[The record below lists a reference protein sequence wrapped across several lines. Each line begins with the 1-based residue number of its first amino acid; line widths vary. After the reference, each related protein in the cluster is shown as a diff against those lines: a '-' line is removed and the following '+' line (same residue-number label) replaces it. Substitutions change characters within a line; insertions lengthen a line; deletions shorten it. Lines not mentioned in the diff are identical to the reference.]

1 MKLPN
6 IQNAEIPRTKITDYL
21 LSSTSRAGKAKAKFF
36 MTFGFARKKWKE
48 VVKSLIHHAE
58 ENEISGIKRTIFGTK
73 YIIDGFMKSPDG
85 SSLNVRSVWFID
97 DDGDHPRFVTAHPL
111 KRRKK

>member
-6 IQNAEIPRTKITDYL
+6 VQNAEIPSEKITDYL
-21 LSSTSRAGKAKAKFF
+21 LSSSSRAGKAKAKFF
-36 MTFGFARKKWKE
+36 MSFGFVREKWEE

-85 SSLNVRSVWFID
+85 SLLNVRTVWFID
-97 DDGDHPRFVTAHPL
+97 DDGDSPRFVTAHPL
-111 KRRKK
+111 KKEEK

>member
-6 IQNAEIPRTKITDYL
+6 VQNAEIPSEKITDYL
-21 LSSTSRAGKAKAKFF
+21 LSSSSRAGKAKAKFF
-36 MTFGFARKKWKE
+36 MSFGFVREKWEE
-48 VVKSLIHHAE
+48 VVKSLIHHAK

-85 SSLNVRSVWFID
+85 SLLNVRTVWFID
-97 DDGDHPRFVTAHPL
+97 DDGDSPRFVTAHPL
-111 KRRKK
+111 KKEKK

>member
-6 IQNAEIPRTKITDYL
+6 VQNSEIPRAKIMDYL
-21 LSSTSRAGKAKAKFF
+21 LSSSSRAGKAKARFF
-36 MTFGFARKKWKE
+36 MSFGFVREKWEE

-97 DDGDHPRFVTAHPL
+97 DDGDYPRFVTAHPL
-111 KRRKK
+111 KRRRK

>member
-6 IQNAEIPRTKITDYL
+6 VQNAEIPSEKIMDYL
-21 LSSTSRAGKAKAKFF
+21 LSSSSRAGKAKAKFF
-36 MTFGFARKKWKE
+36 MSFGFVREKWEE
-48 VVKSLIHHAE
+48 VVKSLILHAE

-85 SSLNVRSVWFID
+85 SLLNVRTVWFID
-97 DDGDHPRFVTAHPL
+97 DDGDFPRFVTAHPL
-111 KRRKK
+111 KKEKK